1 MFNKLKAVSALV
13 IASYVSPVMALGV
26 GTIDMHSSMSQ
37 PLDASIDIYGIEGMA
52 SSQLVAKMASLQ
64 DFERAGVLMDYHLE
78 SIKFAVELDGKGGGL
93 IRLTSD
99 DLMVEPYLNFVL
111 DLRWPDGRILR
122 EYTALMD
129 FLPVTPAPDVS
140 PVVQQSN
147 VSSAPAVSTEMPV
160 APAGMVRVENG
171 DSLWR
176 IALQVRPNR
185 DYSPQQTMRALVK
198 KNPQAFLKSNINGL
212 QAGVL
217 LQIPSA
223 EEVSRASKEQAS
235 AWVASQN
242 TQWTNPQFDSE
253 DSVVTDVAAEP
264 VVTPEVTNEA
274 YVRLANADVT
284 ESIASSESKIEDKSL
299 SNASEFEDE
308 PLSDLPVNDE
318 LSQRLAMT
326 LEDLDKSQ
334 RQNDEMA
341 QRLAALEEQVK
352 TMQRLM
358 VLKDQELA
366 KMQQSSSPQQW
377 WQSPLVLG
385 GGFVALLSLLGG
397 LVWTRKRQQD
407 VKHEPAQTVSVV
419 EAPAA
424 EGLNEQPAVVV
435 DATPQSARKAF
446 AAEVMQEIVTPV
458 DKSLEDSSQTD
469 QANDNVSDLDDF
481 AQKENTIDEALVE
494 IDIYVAYGRASAALD
509 LVKDL
514 ANNHPD
520 NDVVRLKV
528 MEVAAIAGD
537 LSNLENVRADLNAS
551 TDPETQTAWAAL
563 QSQHAVL
570 LADASS
576 ISDADQPEVTDDD
589 ATVSEHLD
597 WDIGLDE
604 QQIEDSSSEDNIEQ
618 LAKSDDDVE
627 LNDDLLNNF
636 DAIEDTIEESPVVGL
651 DEAADLDL
659 DLDTME
665 LNDDDFSEENLLSVA
680 PEALAEDLPDLDFDD
695 LNHDESIEDASLS
708 NNSDELDL
716 DAMEKSDLDADEA
729 MDFGDLDEMDLSQFA
744 EETDLSDL
752 DDDSLDLADLEKD
765 IMLDSDDGAL
775 DDIISESLPDDEGLD
790 IDDLLSDFDEI
801 DTKLELVKAYIDMGD
816 ADGAREILEDILL
829 DGNDE
834 QKSTA
839 LALKEQLT

>member
-13 IASYVSPVMALGV
+13 IASYVSPAMALGV

-64 DFERAGVLMDYHLE
+64 DFERAGVSMDYHLE

-99 DLMVEPYLNFVL
+99 DPIVEPYLNFVL

-122 EYTALMD
+122 EYTALID
-129 FLPVTPAPDVS
+129 FLPLTPAPDVS

-223 EEVSRASKEQAS
+223 EEVSLASKEQAS

-242 TQWTNPQFDSE
+242 TQWTNPQFDLE
-253 DSVVTDVAAEP
+253 DSAVTDVAAEP
-264 VVTPEVTNEA
+264 VVTPEVSNEA

-284 ESIASSESKIEDKSL
+284 ESIAPGESQTEDKSL

-308 PLSDLPVNDE
+308 PVSDLPVNDE
-318 LSQRLAMT
+318 LSQRLAIT

-366 KMQQSSSPQQW
+366 KLQQSSSAQQW
-377 WQSPLVLG
+377 WQSPLILG
-385 GGFVALLSLLGG
+385 GGFAALLGLLGG
-397 LVWTRKRQQD
+397 LIWTRKRQQE
-407 VKHEPAQTVSVV
+407 VKHEPAQTDSVV
-419 EAPAA
+419 EVPAA

-446 AAEVMQEIVTPV
+446 AAEVIQEIVTPV
-458 DKSLEDSSQTD
+458 DKSLEDSSQTE

-570 LADASS
+570 QADASS
-576 ISDADQPEVTDDD
+576 ISDADQPDLTIDD
-589 ATVSEHLD
+589 AAVSEHLD

-604 QQIEDSSSEDNIEQ
+604 QQTEDSSSKDNIDQ
-618 LAKSDDDVE
+618 LATSDDDVE

-695 LNHDESIEDASLS
+695 LNLDESIEDVSLS

-716 DAMEKSDLDADEA
+716 DAMDKSDLDADEA

-752 DDDSLDLADLEKD
+752 EDDSLDLADLEKD

-775 DDIISESLPDDEGLD
+775 DDIISESLPDDEDLD

-801 DTKLELVKAYIDMGD
+801 DTKLELAKAYIDMGD

-834 QKSTA
+834 QKSTG